1 MANPRKILR
10 YLSHYG
16 MRSTLGLIH
25 EKLVVDKK
33 RFSAVKKRHL
43 PDLGGALPVC
53 ARGVEDYLSA
63 SRTGEGLTVLYLIH
77 YFYPLKKGG
86 TERFTLNIAKEAAA
100 HGHTPIVLVLEA
112 NEPKSA
118 YPERSGD
125 ILWREYAYDG
135 VRCIGFRHLR
145 APLGL
150 YYKNVRTDDAQ
161 MRAFMHT
168 ICEREGVDLV
178 HATYPQ
184 PFASFLAECKE
195 TGVPYIV
202 TCTDFAMMCHY
213 STMVDRRADFCG
225 GAEGG
230 RRCAEV
236 CPTYGCRD
244 FAERHARAADVLAGA
259 SAVTVPSAFVARML
273 GAEFPGIPFL
283 PVNHGIGESFAYRP
297 RGGGVRQFVYAGTIS
312 PLKGIH
318 LLIEAFM
325 RLPARDISLH
335 IYGEGDENYAGRLR
349 AMADERVVFH
359 GAAAADEMPA
369 IYGAADCVV
378 VPSMWYETYNFVV
391 REAAA
396 TGALVLAAAIGAMP
410 EAIREGENGFLF
422 APSDADSLYDA
433 LVRALS
439 FDRAD
444 YVPVTY
450 RTTAEE
456 GSIYDGMY
464 RLCAAQSKK
473 A

>member
-33 RFSAVKKRHL
+33 RFSAKKKRIL
-43 PDLGGALPVC
+43 PEVSFPLPVC
-53 ARGVEDYLSA
+53 ARGIEDYLAA
-63 SRTGEGLTVLYLIH
+63 SRMGEGLTVLYLIH

-86 TERFTLNIAKEAAA
+86 TERFTLNIAKEAEA
-100 HGHTPIVLVLEA
+100 HGHRPIVLVLEA
-112 NEPKSA
+112 NEA
-118 YPERSGD
+118 RATYPHREGD
-125 ILWREYAYDG
+125 IFYREYTYDG

-150 YYKNVRTDDAQ
+150 YYKSVRDDDSQ
-161 MRAFMHT
+161 MRAFMRF
-168 ICEREGVDLV
+168 ICEREGVDIV

-184 PFASFLAECKE
+184 PFASFLAECKA
-195 TGVPYIV
+195 TGMPYIV
-202 TCTDFAMMCHY
+202 TCTDFALMCHY
-213 STMVDRRADFCG
+213 STMVDRRADFCA

-230 RRCAEV
+230 RRCATV

-244 FAERHARAADVLAGA
+244 FKARHESAAALLANA
-259 SAVTVPSAFVARML
+259 AAVTVPSAFVARMM
-273 GAEFPGIPFL
+273 GAEFPRVPFL
-283 PVNHGIGESFAYRP
+283 PVNHGIGESFTYR
-297 RGGGVRQFVYAGTIS
+297 RREGRAQRFVYAGTLS

-318 LLIEAFM
+318 LLIEAFT
-325 RLPARDISLH
+325 RLPNEDISLH

-349 AMADERVVFH
+349 AMADSRVVFH

-369 IYGAADCVV
+369 IYSEADCVV

-422 APSDADSLYDA
+422 APSDADALYKA
-433 LVRALS
+433 LLSALS
-439 FDRAD
+439 FDFSVYR
-444 YVPVTY
+444 PVTY
-450 RTTAEE
+450 RTVAEE
-456 GSIYDGMY
+456 GSIYDGVY
-464 RLCAAQSKK
+464 RLCGQNGKQ
-473 A
+473 